1 MVNVSILQ
9 NSTHGGIN
17 LENDKNNSAVL
28 DEAQK
33 MPTETESENAE
44 CENTDAEE
52 SANNPVDSEEINY
65 SAESE
70 ESLSQYSEETDS
82 LPESEENAEKEN
94 DEKNALPDE
103 PKSEKDDENECDTV
117 LSDELARRKIHFEIQ
132 TPSPVKTREINA
144 GSEKNKGF
152 HYDKEEPAIPEKL
165 KVVLAVAVI
174 AIVMLSSL
182 ILAVN
187 SAYARTDKARL
198 PDIDMS
204 ETAPENTMIIE
215 SKNGI
220 KQNAQSDKSDEFDTD
235 VKAEEPLRF
244 NVTLDFF
251 NRDDI
256 VVSTEKITL
265 GELLATVGYTLT
277 EGDKPSVDTDFVIA
291 ANIVIN
297 IDKVEYKTETVTEAI
312 AYGSEKIETDTIPRG
327 STNYISYGETGEKN
341 TTYTVEYVNGE
352 ENTRYA
358 VSEEI
363 TKWPVN
369 EKYEIGVGGSF
380 VGADGKTY
388 TYSYR
393 RTVPATYYN
402 IEGLTYIGTTADE
415 SVIAVDPNYIPLY
428 TKLYV
433 KNSKYD
439 FGVRIASDTGSLV
452 DEWEIDIWISPDN
465 PQLPSFALT
474 GYHYDMEIY
483 YID

>member
-1 MVNVSILQ
+1 M
-9 NSTHGGIN
+9 
-17 LENDKNNSAVL
+17 ENDKNNSTVL

-33 MPTETESENAE
+33 TSTETESENAE
-44 CENTDAEE
+44 YANTDTEE
-52 SANNPVDSEEINY
+52 SAINPVDSEEKNNPKETEE
-65 SAESE
+65 SHSQNNEDSNSSLESE
-70 ESLSQYSEETDS
+70 ELKNEEY
-82 LPESEENAEKEN
+82 
-94 DEKNALPDE
+94 
-103 PKSEKDDENECDTV
+103 DENESDTAI
-117 LSDELARRKIHFEIQ
+117 SDEISRRKIHSEIQ
-132 TPSPVKTREINA
+132 TPSPVKIKEIKA
-144 GSEKNKGF
+144 GSERADGIPN
-152 HYDKEEPAIPEKL
+152 DKEEPAISEKL
-165 KVVLAVAVI
+165 KIVLAVAVI

-187 SAYARTDKARL
+187 SAYAKTDKARL

-204 ETAPENTMIIE
+204 EDAPENTMIIE
-215 SKNGI
+215 PKNGI
-220 KQNAQSDKSDEFDTD
+220 QNAQSDKSDDLDADTD
-235 VKAEEPLRF
+235 VEAKEPLRF

-251 NRDDI
+251 DHDDI
-256 VVSTEKITL
+256 VVSTERITL
-265 GELLATVGYTLT
+265 SELLEKVGYTLA

-291 ANIVIN
+291 ANTVIN

-312 AYGSEKIETDTIPRG
+312 AYESERIETDTIPRG
-327 STNYISYGETGEKN
+327 ATNYISYGENGEKN
-341 TTYTVEYVNGE
+341 TTYTVEYINGE
-352 ENTRYA
+352 ENARYS

-393 RTVPATYYN
+393 RTVPATYYS
-402 IEGLTYIGTTADE
+402 IEGLTYIGTMADE

-452 DEWEIDIWISPDN
+452 NEWEIDIWISPDN
-465 PQLPSFALT
+465 PQLSDFAFT